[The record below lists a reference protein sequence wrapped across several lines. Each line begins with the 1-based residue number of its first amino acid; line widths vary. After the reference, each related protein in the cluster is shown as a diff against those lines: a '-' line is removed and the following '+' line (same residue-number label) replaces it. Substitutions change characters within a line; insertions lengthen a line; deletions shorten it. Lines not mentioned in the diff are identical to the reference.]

1 MRILKVNDNTVR
13 IFISFTELEDRNIS
27 LGDFFQR
34 SARTEQFFWELISK
48 AKDEVDFNL
57 DQPFWIQATV
67 ASEEEFVITVIKQ
80 EEQIEAEIN
89 HIIHTSFGEKK
100 KISHCSSKTCSQQ
113 DWVYVFADFEDLMSA
128 VHLLPENHHLQT
140 SLYEYED
147 EYYLNLSKF
156 GTPRKKKIV
165 EAILDEFGESI
176 VLTETY
182 LKEHGKSV
190 IDKDAVKVLKNMGKR
205 KHAKGS

>member
-34 SARTEQFFWELISK
+34 SARTEQFFWELISR

-67 ASEEEFVITVIKQ
+67 ASEDEFVITVIKQ
-80 EEQIEAEIN
+80 EDQIEAEIN
-89 HIIHTSFGEKK
+89 HIIQTSFGEKK
-100 KISHCSSKTCSQQ
+100 KVAISSSKASSQQ
-113 DWVYVFADFEDLMSA
+113 DWVYVFADFEDVMSA
-128 VHLLPENHHLQT
+128 VHLLPENQQLQ
-140 SLYEYED
+140 SALYEYED
-147 EYYLNLSKF
+147 EYYLTLSKF
-156 GTPRKKKIV
+156 GTPRKKKIA
-165 EAILDEFGESI
+165 EAILDEYGESI

-190 IDKDAVKVLKNMGKR
+190 IEKDAVKVLRNMGK
-205 KHAKGS
+205 KVKGS

>member
-34 SARTEQFFWELISK
+34 SARTEQFFWELITR
-48 AKDEVDFNL
+48 AKDEVDFHL

-89 HIIHTSFGEKK
+89 HIIQTSFGERKK
-100 KISHCSSKTCSQQ
+100 APASSSKTSSQQ
-113 DWVYVFADFEDLMSA
+113 GWVYVFTDFEDVMSA
-128 VHLLPENHHLQT
+128 VHLLPENHYIE
-140 SLYEYED
+140 SALYEYED
-147 EYYLNLSKF
+147 EYYLALSKF
-156 GTPRKKKIV
+156 GTPRKKKIA

-176 VLTETY
+176 VLTEIY
-182 LKEHGKSV
+182 LKEHGRQV
-190 IDKDAVKVLKNMGKR
+190 IEKEAVKVLKNIGK
-205 KHAKGS
+205 KTG